1 MTTGQLYDDLKTSQL
16 RMSKINKRDHLNE
29 IWSVMKFN
37 SKKPITSTYK
47 SSHAYNEDMKEELR
61 SKDYTHHFKW
71 DKVKEYSEAM
81 AIHKDSIRK

>member
-37 SKKPITSTYK
+37 SKTPKPQNPKTPKPLI
-47 SSHAYNEDMKEELR
+47 
-61 SKDYTHHFKW
+61 
-71 DKVKEYSEAM
+71 
-81 AIHKDSIRK
+81 SIKFLNL